1 VLPVSEESQKCE
13 DVKICIEHLDF
24 SYSGDQRR
32 ESKVIADL
40 SLSLRDQE
48 FLTIVGASGCG
59 KSTLLN
65 IIAGLIPPSAGTVL
79 LDGKAIREPGPD
91 RTMVFQ
97 DDAVFPWYTVQE
109 NVAYGLKISGTGKK
123 EVEKQ
128 VGYYLDLVGL
138 SECADYYPRQLS
150 GGMKKRVDVARA
162 IITKPEVL
170 LMDEPF
176 AALDVMTKQ
185 RLQEQF
191 LNIWNETRMTVIFVT
206 HDLEEA
212 IFLADRVAVMASHP
226 GRIVRI
232 VDVPFARPREKDL
245 KTSGEFQNLRRKL
258 SHIIDANQAETV

>member
-1 VLPVSEESQKCE
+1 MSEESQKRE

-24 SYSGDQRR
+24 SYSGDQKW

-65 IIAGLIPPSAGTVL
+65 IITGLLPPSAGTVL
-79 LDGKAIREPGPD
+79 LDGKEIRGPGPD

-97 DDAVFPWYTVQE
+97 DDAVFPWYTVRE
-109 NVAYGLKISGTGKK
+109 NVAYGLKISGTSKK
-123 EVEKQ
+123 EVEQQ
-128 VGYYLDLVGL
+128 VKYYLDLVGL

-162 IITKPEVL
+162 MITQPEVL

-176 AALDVMTKQ
+176 ASLDVMTKQ

-212 IFLADRVAVMASHP
+212 LFLADRVAVMASHP
-226 GRIVRI
+226 GRIVSI
-232 VDVPFARPREKDL
+232 VDVPFGRPREKDL
-245 KTSGEFQNLRRKL
+245 KTSGEFQDLRRKL
-258 SHIIDANQAETV
+258 NYIIDADQSETV

>member
-1 VLPVSEESQKCE
+1 MLPVSEESQKRG

-24 SYSGDQRR
+24 SYSGDQKW

-65 IIAGLIPPSAGTVL
+65 IITGLLPPSAGTVL
-79 LDGKAIREPGPD
+79 LDGKEIRGPGPD

-109 NVAYGLKISGTGKK
+109 NVAYGLKISGTSKK

-176 AALDVMTKQ
+176 ASLDVMTKQ

-212 IFLADRVAVMASHP
+212 IFLADRVQTP
-226 GRIVRI
+226 
-232 VDVPFARPREKDL
+232 DLRPHLRVGEKADGF
-245 KTSGEFQNLRRKL
+245 K
-258 SHIIDANQAETV
+258 AQAQK